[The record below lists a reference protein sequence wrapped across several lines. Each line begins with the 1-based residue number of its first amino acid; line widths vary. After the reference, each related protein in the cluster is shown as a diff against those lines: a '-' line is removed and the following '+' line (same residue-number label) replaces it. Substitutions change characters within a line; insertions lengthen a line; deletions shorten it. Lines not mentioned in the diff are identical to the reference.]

1 MHEYLALFPVRCAPA
16 AREPDN
22 ADAVEWKT
30 RLDAEIPTRC
40 LALGCCFFLFL
51 HSTHRA
57 RCALLPPSLP
67 ALPSWPP
74 RPRRS
79 HSSPPCAAPSL
90 VSVVFTFPSPTPWL
104 TPTAHSTGSLHQC
117 EDTTVFF
124 FDSGNASPKTLVLL
138 PQGQG
143 PSGDT
148 TLADVEA
155 IGPLQ
160 VIGDITT
167 PDAQSFPFT
176 LQIAAGVSFD
186 VSGPFF
192 LSPWSGIGTLLFRKR
207 PVFKTLHPV
216 LRMRACELTR
226 YCILHHADALYLGIT
241 PLRSPSP
248 LLHSSTPPQTYGFLP
263 DGTGKNLNLPRS
275 VQTPLPG
282 ASQCN
287 PASVGQANAAQPTST
302 R

>member
-1 MHEYLALFPVRCAPA
+1 MRTATAIAACA
-16 AREPDN
+16 
-22 ADAVEWKT
+22 
-30 RLDAEIPTRC
+30 
-40 LALGCCFFLFL
+40 
-51 HSTHRA
+51 
-57 RCALLPPSLP
+57 ALL
-67 ALPSWPP
+67 A
-74 RPRRS
+74 
-79 HSSPPCAAPSL
+79 AAPSAFAQL
-90 VSVVFTFPSPTPWL
+90 ATMRGTIP
-104 TPTAHSTGSLHQC
+104 GSLHQC

-186 VSGPFF
+186 
-192 LSPWSGIGTLLFRKR
+192 
-207 PVFKTLHPV
+207 
-216 LRMRACELTR
+216 
-226 YCILHHADALYLGIT
+226 
-241 PLRSPSP
+241 
-248 LLHSSTPPQTYGFLP
+248 TYGFLP

-302 R
+302 SDSAAGMTTSTRAAASATSTNSPVSASSAASGAASSASIGTLSSASSAASSARSTSSSASAAAASGSTTPSSGAAPVAAVGVGAAFMALGAAVVAAL

>member
-1 MHEYLALFPVRCAPA
+1 MRTATAIAACA
-16 AREPDN
+16 
-22 ADAVEWKT
+22 
-30 RLDAEIPTRC
+30 
-40 LALGCCFFLFL
+40 
-51 HSTHRA
+51 
-57 RCALLPPSLP
+57 ALL
-67 ALPSWPP
+67 A
-74 RPRRS
+74 
-79 HSSPPCAAPSL
+79 AAPSAFAQL
-90 VSVVFTFPSPTPWL
+90 ATMRGTIP
-104 TPTAHSTGSLHQC
+104 GSLHQC
-117 EDTTVFF
+117 EDTTVVF

-186 VSGPFF
+186 
-192 LSPWSGIGTLLFRKR
+192 
-207 PVFKTLHPV
+207 
-216 LRMRACELTR
+216 
-226 YCILHHADALYLGIT
+226 
-241 PLRSPSP
+241 
-248 LLHSSTPPQTYGFLP
+248 TYGFLP
-263 DGTGKNLNLPRS
+263 DGTGKNLNLPRN

-302 R
+302 SDSAAGMTTSTRAAASATSTNSPVSASSAASGAASSASIGTLSSASSAASSARSTSSSASAAAASGSTTPSSGAAPVAAVGVGAAFMALGAAVVAAL

>member
-1 MHEYLALFPVRCAPA
+1 MRTATAVAACA
-16 AREPDN
+16 
-22 ADAVEWKT
+22 
-30 RLDAEIPTRC
+30 
-40 LALGCCFFLFL
+40 
-51 HSTHRA
+51 
-57 RCALLPPSLP
+57 ALL
-67 ALPSWPP
+67 A
-74 RPRRS
+74 
-79 HSSPPCAAPSL
+79 AAPSAFAQL
-90 VSVVFTFPSPTPWL
+90 ATFRGTIP
-104 TPTAHSTGSLHQC
+104 GSLHQC

-148 TLADVEA
+148 TLSDVEA

-167 PDAQSFPFT
+167 PDAQSYPFT

-186 VSGPFF
+186 
-192 LSPWSGIGTLLFRKR
+192 
-207 PVFKTLHPV
+207 
-216 LRMRACELTR
+216 
-226 YCILHHADALYLGIT
+226 
-241 PLRSPSP
+241 
-248 LLHSSTPPQTYGFLP
+248 TYGFLP

-302 R
+302 SDSAAGMTTSTRAAAATSTNSPISTSSAAAAGGSGAASSASIGTLSSASSAASSARSTSSSASAAAASASTTPSSGAAPVAAVGVGAAFMALGAAVVAAL

>member
-1 MHEYLALFPVRCAPA
+1 MRVTTAVAACA
-16 AREPDN
+16 
-22 ADAVEWKT
+22 
-30 RLDAEIPTRC
+30 
-40 LALGCCFFLFL
+40 
-51 HSTHRA
+51 
-57 RCALLPPSLP
+57 ALLAAVPSAFAQLATLRGTIP
-67 ALPSWPP
+67 
-74 RPRRS
+74 
-79 HSSPPCAAPSL
+79 
-90 VSVVFTFPSPTPWL
+90 
-104 TPTAHSTGSLHQC
+104 GSLHQC

-148 TLADVEA
+148 TLSDVEA

-160 VIGDITT
+160 VVSDITT

-186 VSGPFF
+186 
-192 LSPWSGIGTLLFRKR
+192 
-207 PVFKTLHPV
+207 
-216 LRMRACELTR
+216 
-226 YCILHHADALYLGIT
+226 
-241 PLRSPSP
+241 
-248 LLHSSTPPQTYGFLP
+248 TYGFLP
-263 DGTGKNLNLPRS
+263 DGTGKNLDLPRT

-302 R
+302 SNSAAGMTTSTRSAAAATSTNSPVSSSASKGAASSAASMGSLSRSSSAASSASSSAASSAASAAGASASNTSGAKKSVSSLGSASGAVGVGAAFMAIGAAVVAAL